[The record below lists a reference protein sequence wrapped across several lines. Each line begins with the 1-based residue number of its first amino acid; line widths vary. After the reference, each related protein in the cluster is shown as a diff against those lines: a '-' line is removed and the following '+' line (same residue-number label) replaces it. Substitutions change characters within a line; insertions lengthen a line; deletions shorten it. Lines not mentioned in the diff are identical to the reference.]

1 MKKLYILYLLLFS
14 LAMYAQPNIGQP
26 LDLTACDTDGSGYTT
41 FDLTMNNAPVLGN
54 LNPNDYSVTYY
65 LNEASMLAGVALPYM
80 YTNTSPNQVIY
91 VQVTGNNFSDF
102 ATFNL
107 TVHSA
112 PAINAPTPLTLCNE
126 MLPNDGLTTFDLTTK
141 NNEITGTCLGCTVEY
156 FQQGDNNPI
165 AMPTAY
171 VNTTSPQ
178 TLSVKVTS
186 VDGCTSFTTL
196 TLKVLPLPLS
206 VELPALFSCEG
217 IFDLTEN
224 SNLFE
229 PTVTVTYYTTVADAA
244 NDVNPIVNSAA
255 YASTT
260 GSVWARASII
270 TENPAEPAC
279 YTLQEQQLVA
289 ADFEITGITAVGND
303 IIINLSAPGTYQYTV
318 ISAPAGA
325 DLTSQTSNIFTDLPF
340 GSYTFAIENSCGNVI
355 TITYTFTLTAPA
367 GETTQTFT
375 EGDTLADL
383 DVEGENLKWYQ
394 TETSQEVLPLSTLL
408 VNGTTYYVSQTVNGE
423 ESARL
428 GVTVN
433 LPLGVSTNKFAGL
446 SYYPNPVKDVFTV
459 SNNNAIDAVS
469 IFNIMGQQVV
479 SKTVNN
485 TNTMVDFSALNSG
498 VYFVQLSSGGSQRTI
513 KVVKG

>member
-1 MKKLYILYLLLFS
+1 MKKLYALYLLLFS
-14 LAMYAQPNIGQP
+14 IAMYAQPNIGQP

-91 VQVTGNNFSDF
+91 VQVSGNNFSDF
-102 ATFNL
+102 ATFTL

-178 TLSVKVTS
+178 TLTVKVTS
-186 VDGCTSFTTL
+186 VEGCTSFTTL

-206 VELPALFSCEG
+206 VELPNLFSCDG

-224 SNLFE
+224 SSFFE
-229 PTVTVTYYTTVADAA
+229 PTAIVTYYITIADAA
-244 NDVNPIVNSAA
+244 NNVNPIVNPTA
-255 YASTT
+255 YYSMP
-260 GSVWARASII
+260 GSVWARVSLI
-270 TENPAEPAC
+270 TANPDEPVC
-279 YTLQEQQLVA
+279 YTIVEQKLTNDLQFINI
-289 ADFEITGITAVGND
+289 DTIGND
-303 IIINLSAPGTYQYTV
+303 IVITLTAPGEYLYTIV
-318 ISAPAGA
+318 EAPASVEFV
-325 DLTSQTSNIFTDLPF
+325 SQTSNTFPDMPF
-340 GSYTFAIENSCGNVI
+340 GTYVFTVENACGNII
-355 TITYTFTLTAPA
+355 TIGMDHTLVAPI
-367 GETTQTFT
+367 GQTLQLFT
-375 EGDTLADL
+375 EGETLADL
-383 DVEGENLKWYQ
+383 DVMGDNLKWYQ
-394 TETSQEVLPLSTLL
+394 TETSQEVLPLTTLL
-408 VNGTTYYVSQTVNGE
+408 VNGTTYYVSQTIDGA

-428 GVTVN
+428 NVTVT
-433 LPLGVSTNKFAGL
+433 LPLGVSTNKFASL

-459 SNNNAIDAVS
+459 SNNNDIDTLGV
-469 IFNIMGQQVV
+469 FNIMGQQVV
-479 SKTVNN
+479 FKAVNN
-485 TNTMVDFSALNSG
+485 TNATVDFSALNSG
-498 VYFVQLSSGGSQRTI
+498 IYFVQLSSGGSQRTI
-513 KVVKG
+513 KVVKE